1 MTSMSD
7 YFDLDRANALLPE
20 LRETLLRLRT
30 LRAEVVA
37 LREGI
42 LALRLEPVSG
52 AAATGGSTAPPGLTP
67 EVEAQARA
75 IHLRL
80 QGVVDQMQAGVL
92 EIHELGVQL
101 RNIETG
107 LVDLPALVSGRP
119 VWLCWR
125 LGEDSI
131 GWWHEFGAGF
141 EARQRIED
149 LT

>member
-1 MTSMSD
+1 MSD

-30 LRAEVVA
+30 MRAEVVA
-37 LREGI
+37 MRDGL
-42 LALRLEPVSG
+42 LALRPEPVSG
-52 AAATGGSTAPPGLTP
+52 AAATGGSTVPPGLTP

-80 QGVVDQMQAGVL
+80 QGVVDQMEADVL
-92 EIHELGVQL
+92 RVDELGAQL
-101 RNIETG
+101 RDIETG
-107 LVDLPALVSGRP
+107 LIDLPALVSGRP

-131 GWWHEFGAGF
+131 GWWHEADAGF

-149 LT
+149 LA